1 MGKIL
6 SRLCPSLGRETSINN
21 EDVVIRTDFLQYTET
36 EYKEYNFDNLNHEE
50 LQTPLRYYAMRY
62 NRGCC

>member
-1 MGKIL
+1 MGKFI
-6 SRLCPSLGRETSINN
+6 SKLCPCFGRDRSVN
-21 EDVVIRTDFLQYTET
+21 EEVVRREYTET
-36 EYKEYNFDNLNHEE
+36 EYKEYNFNNLNNEE